1 MASHTTS
8 ILVVDD
14 DASNRA
20 MLRLACEGLR
30 AGVIEASTGTDALRL
45 IVDAQP
51 DLVLLDIGLPDI
63 SGLEVCRRVRAAGI
77 TTPILVI
84 SGRADLVDVVLGIE
98 LGADDYIRKPYN
110 VRELLARV
118 SAQLRRAATP
128 RPQPDGPLELGGL
141 SIDLRGHRVCRDG
154 AEIGLTLTEFNLLA
168 LLAARHGDIVSRSE
182 MLTTIWEHTPEV
194 DPRTIDAHIHR
205 LRRKLEQGSPG
216 YCYID
221 TVPGVGYRFAQPLAA
236 PEAAGLCLVA

>member
-1 MASHTTS
+1 
-8 ILVVDD
+8 VDD
-14 DASNRA
+14 DPD
-20 MLRLACEGLR
+20 LAAALADALGDAGYAVDVAHDGW
-30 AGVIEASTGTDALRL
+30 AGVAALEGRL
-45 IVDAQP
+45 P

-98 LGADDYIRKPYN
+98 LGADDDIRKPYN

-205 LRRKLEQGSPG
+205 LRRKLEQDSPG